1 VTGTPERGVLPG
13 PTDRADGGA
22 GLLARRVAV
31 AALAAEPADAGA
43 LGDSLALALR
53 TERAGGTRTER
64 RRTAGQIA
72 LLAGLL
78 SDAAPGLPSDAA
90 SGLLS
95 DAASGLLSDAAS
107 GSRADPVG
115 ELARHVR
122 FVLAG
127 PVGNPLWADLC
138 RLSALL
144 DDLGSTLRAQ
154 RRTARLRPGG
164 ADRVRGTEAVMNRA
178 MASFADTW
186 RRGDAPR

>member
-13 PTDRADGGA
+13 PTDRADDGA
-22 GLLARRVAV
+22 GPLARRVAV

-43 LGDSLALALR
+43 LRDSLALALR

-78 SDAAPGLPSDAA
+78 SDAAP
-90 SGLLS
+90 
-95 DAASGLLSDAAS
+95 GLLSDAAS

-154 RRTARLRPGG
+154 RRTARLHPGG
-164 ADRVRGTEAVMNRA
+164 VDRVRGTEAVMNRA

>member
-1 VTGTPERGVLPG
+1 MTGTPERGVLPG
-13 PTDRADGGA
+13 PTDRADDGA
-22 GLLARRVAV
+22 GPLARRVAV

-43 LGDSLALALR
+43 LRDSLALALR

-78 SDAAPGLPSDAA
+78 SDAAP
-90 SGLLS
+90 
-95 DAASGLLSDAAS
+95 GLLSDAAS

-154 RRTARLRPGG
+154 RRTARLHPGG
-164 ADRVRGTEAVMNRA
+164 VDRVRGTEAVMNRA

>member
-13 PTDRADGGA
+13 PTDRADDGA
-22 GLLARRVAV
+22 GPLARRVAV
-31 AALAAEPADAGA
+31 AALVAEPADAGA
-43 LGDSLALALR
+43 LRDSLALALR

-78 SDAAPGLPSDAA
+78 SDAAP
-90 SGLLS
+90 GLLS

-154 RRTARLRPGG
+154 RRTARLHPGG
-164 ADRVRGTEAVMNRA
+164 VDRVRGTEAVMNRA

>member
-22 GLLARRVAV
+22 GPLARRVAV

-43 LGDSLALALR
+43 LRDSLALALR
-53 TERAGGTRTER
+53 AERAGGTRTER

-72 LLAGLL
+72 LLA
-78 SDAAPGLPSDAA
+78 
-90 SGLLS
+90 GLLS

>member
-1 VTGTPERGVLPG
+1 MTGTPERGVLPG
-13 PTDRADGGA
+13 PTDRADDGA
-22 GLLARRVAV
+22 GPLARRVAV

-43 LGDSLALALR
+43 LRDSLALALR
-53 TERAGGTRTER
+53 AERAGGTRTER

-78 SDAAPGLPSDAA
+78 SDAAP
-90 SGLLS
+90 
-95 DAASGLLSDAAS
+95 GLLSDAAS

-127 PVGNPLWADLC
+127 PVGNPLWADLR

-154 RRTARLRPGG
+154 RRTARLHPGG

>member
-1 VTGTPERGVLPG
+1 MTGTPERGVLPG
-13 PTDRADGGA
+13 PTDRADDGA
-22 GLLARRVAV
+22 GPLARRVAV
-31 AALAAEPADAGA
+31 AALVAEPADAGA
-43 LGDSLALALR
+43 LRDSLALALR

-78 SDAAPGLPSDAA
+78 SDAAP
-90 SGLLS
+90 
-95 DAASGLLSDAAS
+95 GLLSDAAS

-154 RRTARLRPGG
+154 RRTARLHPGG
-164 ADRVRGTEAVMNRA
+164 VDRVRGTEAVMNRA